1 MVYGLAVWP
10 HLWDVVCSIAV
21 TNNGFTADDTALAT
35 KSIDKYFLQNVGHGT
50 VDIARMLLELIFM
63 RDGSLYVNLPCFAHD
78 VLFLISYLST
88 M

>member
-21 TNNGFTADDTALAT
+21 TNMVLLLMTLRVST

-50 VDIARMLLELIFM
+50 VDIARMLLELIFKRRVTVCM
-63 RDGSLYVNLPCFAHD
+63 STCRVLRMTYCF
-78 VLFLISYLST
+78 
-88 M
+88 

>member
-1 MVYGLAVWP
+1 V
-10 HLWDVVCSIAV
+10 SS
-21 TNNGFTADDTALAT
+21 
-35 KSIDKYFLQNVGHGT
+35 KSIDKSFLQNVGYGT
-50 VDIARMLLELIFM
+50 VDIARVLLELIFI

>member
-1 MVYGLAVWP
+1 
-10 HLWDVVCSIAV
+10 VCSIAV
-21 TNNGFTADDTALAT
+21 TNMVLLPMTLRVST
-35 KSIDKYFLQNVGHGT
+35 KSIDKYFLQNVGHHGT
-50 VDIARMLLELIFM
+50 VDIARMLLELIFI